1 MRTPRAPDPNAYW
14 TPEEARL
21 LLDEWQ
27 RRGGPLAA
35 FARERG
41 VAPRRLYWWK
51 KQLADSAVTSL
62 SLIPATIVGAEAVT
76 LAPITVRLPSGIAIE
91 IASASPS
98 LVAAIVNELARSR
111 S

>member
-1 MRTPRAPDPNAYW
+1 MRTPRAPDPNDYW

-21 LLDEWQ
+21 LLDEWR

-35 FARERG
+35 FAREHG
-41 VAPRRLYWWK
+41 VAPRRLYWWR
-51 KQLADSAVTSL
+51 KQLAGSSATSL
-62 SLIPATIVGAEAVT
+62 SLIPATIIGAEAEMP
-76 LAPITVRLPSGIAIE
+76 APITVRLPSGIAIE

-98 LVAAIVNELARSR
+98 LVAAIVNELTRSR